1 MYKFK
6 NGLGYF
12 NEDLPRKKWRGII
25 CVDCMSMVNVILS
38 GTYNGV
44 EFKGLRIS
52 EYIPV
57 HSKENKKNPQFKIMY
72 NNNEY
77 TVDCNSLLNGSL
89 AKILGIRTNEFKY
102 KIGKIFNDDKRDLI
116 ITDKEYRPREDNNKL
131 NWKWYKYTCNK
142 CGWTEGWI
150 KEANLKVGDGCSC
163 CYGRTAVSGINTIY
177 DKAPWMCDL
186 GVSKEDAKKYT
197 PQSNKKIEVVC
208 PDCGSRKKIELF
220 VVYSCKSI
228 GCTCGDGRSYICKYI
243 TSLLDQLRVC
253 YNTEVKYDW
262 NKYINPK
269 NNKLTQASIDFV
281 IYKDEREIPLE
292 ADGAFHRKDNSMRG
306 ATAEMQQ
313 YIDKQRDYNCLKHLG
328 EETIRISDEGD
339 IKENILNSKL
349 AIEFDLNNIDW
360 SKCEE
365 FALKNIVKEVCEYW
379 NHKEN
384 WETVTDLGKI
394 FALDRHTISR
404 YLKKGTKL
412 GWVNYNSK
420 EEVRKSV
427 SKNGKS
433 NSKSVEIFKDGI
445 SLGIFESCAELERQ
459 SEDLFGV
466 KLLTSKIGSVCLG
479 NRKHH
484 KGFTFKYV

>member
-1 MYKFK
+1 
-6 NGLGYF
+6 
-12 NEDLPRKKWRGII
+12 
-25 CVDCMSMVNVILS
+25 
-38 GTYNGV
+38 
-44 EFKGLRIS
+44 
-52 EYIPV
+52 
-57 HSKENKKNPQFKIMY
+57 
-72 NNNEY
+72 
-77 TVDCNSLLNGSL
+77 
-89 AKILGIRTNEFKY
+89 
-102 KIGKIFNDDKRDLI
+102 
-116 ITDKEYRPREDNNKL
+116 
-131 NWKWYKYTCNK
+131 
-142 CGWTEGWI
+142 
-150 KEANLKVGDGCSC
+150 
-163 CYGRTAVSGINTIY
+163 
-177 DKAPWMCDL
+177 
-186 GVSKEDAKKYT
+186 
-197 PQSNKKIEVVC
+197 
-208 PDCGSRKKIELF
+208 
-220 VVYSCKSI
+220 
-228 GCTCGDGRSYICKYI
+228 
-243 TSLLDQLRVC
+243 
-253 YNTEVKYDW
+253 
-262 NKYINPK
+262 
-269 NNKLTQASIDFV
+269 
-281 IYKDEREIPLE
+281 
-292 ADGAFHRKDNSMRG
+292 MRG

-349 AIEFDLNNIDW
+349 AIEFDLNNVDW

-412 GWVNYNSK
+412 GWVNYNPK

-459 SEDLFGV
+459 SENLFGV

>member
-1 MYKFK
+1 MKIGDVFKDEKRDIVVIDKKF
-6 NGLGYF
+6 
-12 NEDLPRKKWRGII
+12 
-25 CVDCMSMVNVILS
+25 S
-38 GTYNGV
+38 
-44 EFKGLRIS
+44 
-52 EYIPV
+52 
-57 HSKENKKNPQFKIMY
+57 KKNSAGR
-72 NNNEY
+72 NEY
-77 TVDCNSLLNGSL
+77 VY
-89 AKILGIRTNEFKY
+89 KY
-102 KIGKIFNDDKRDLI
+102 KCNICGFDCGEHYKKG
-116 ITDKEYRPREDNNKL
+116 EYREEL
-131 NWKWYKYTCNK
+131 WVSGAT
-142 CGWTEGWI
+142 I
-150 KEANLKVGDGCSC
+150 LKNRCSC
-163 CYGRTAVSGINTIY
+163 CANHSIVTDINSAWKLAPWLIKLGVDENFAKRYSVCGGGEKVKVICPHCKTKKYSKISNIY
-177 DKAPWMCDL
+177 D
-186 GVSKEDAKKYT
+186 
-197 PQSNKKIEVVC
+197 
-208 PDCGSRKKIELF
+208 RKT
-220 VVYSCKSI
+220 I
-228 GCTCGDGRSYICKYI
+228 GCTCGDGRSYLSKYI
-243 TSLLDQLRVC
+243 ISVLKQINAQ
-253 YNTEVKYDW
+253 YKTEVVYDW

-349 AIEFDLNNIDW
+349 AIEFDLNNVDW

-365 FALKNIVKEVCEYW
+365 FALKNIIKEVCEYW

-384 WETVTDLGKI
+384 WETATDLGKI

-412 GWVNYNSK
+412 GWVNYNPK

-459 SEDLFGV
+459 SENLFGV